1 MKPTPWRAG
10 VLISALLV
18 LSACV
23 TINVYFPTVA
33 AERAADRII
42 EDVWGPEVQPRGN
55 PPEEGE
61 PQSGLP
67 APGAQQ
73 PLGMRVLNVVVS
85 PARAQADLDI
95 ETPRIRELT
104 SRMRDRHS
112 ELRPYYESGAIGLT
126 NDGLIT
132 VRDQSAIPLAARNAV
147 RNLVEQDNRDRN
159 ALYREIAEANN
170 RPEWEG
176 DIRQTFTERWR
187 GRAPSGWYY
196 QDSRGNWRQK

>member
-1 MKPTPWRAG
+1 MIASPWRFGA
-10 VLISALLV
+10 LFSALLL

-42 EDVWGPEVQPRGN
+42 DDVWGPEAQQRSN
-55 PPEEGE
+55 PPEEEGE
-61 PQSGLP
+61 PQSQRLER
-67 APGAQQ
+67 QDQ
-73 PLGMRVLNVVVS
+73 PMAMRVLNRVV
-85 PARAQADLDI
+85 PTAHAQADLEV

-112 ELRPYYESGAIGLT
+112 DLRAHYESGAIGLT
-126 NDGLIT
+126 NDGLLSI
-132 VRDQSAIPLAARNAV
+132 RDQSAIPLADRNRV
-147 RNLVEQDNRDRN
+147 RNLVEQDNNDRR

-170 RPEWEG
+170 RPDWEG
-176 DIRQTFTERWR
+176 DIRRTFTERWQR
-187 GRAPSGWYY
+187 RLPDGWYY